1 MHKRLDYPMQNPTQG
16 HRLLTGGLDEIWS
29 RPSPH
34 GWPHDRGRRP
44 GPMHRVR
51 SVRRRVPHAGVRP
64 RARWDSGDRATRQL
78 PDLLSMRGV
87 LPDRRAVRRAAGDKG
102 ASGLAFQGPRR
113 TSGLGAARR
122 LPQGTGVGKRPCTRR
137 PNRCRANVSRLRNVG
152 HRSAATSYTRC
163 SSAGPVCKGSSATS
177 VAPASRYALR
187 LRVTDSADPITA
199 SSTPE
204 DTPSR
209 ANTFW

>member
-1 MHKRLDYPMQNPTQG
+1 
-16 HRLLTGGLDEIWS
+16 
-29 RPSPH
+29 
-34 GWPHDRGRRP
+34 
-44 GPMHRVR
+44 MHRVR